1 MPMLM
6 FKILPQKIQIKKKL
20 AESIAESIEIV

>member
-1 MPMLM
+1 MLM